1 MAEALMDSEATVANM
16 RVIGLLLFAII
27 VCEIGCQ
34 AINNEIFRRVQGKYF
49 STNHSLSVETFRSQL
64 QCVLLCQRQ
73 KCCLS
78 VLIRQETEGF
88 SCRTLDSFIPIK
100 ALVHDAMGSYVYKTD
115 PSSAADFTW
124 RDPVNLKFI
133 LKFNIGIS
141 TGVSDVNLCLK
152 KCNAN
157 PYCMSIEFITYKSGR
172 KECNLNGIS
181 SKAAG
186 SAYQKSVNTNIKFA
200 KFQEKTCNV

>member
-1 MAEALMDSEATVANM
+1 M

-27 VCEIGCQ
+27 VCEIRCE
-34 AINNEIFRRVQGKYF
+34 AINNEIFHKVQGSYF

-88 SCRTLDSFIPIK
+88 SCRTLDSFIPIN

-115 PSSAADFTW
+115 PSAAAAFTW
-124 RDPVNLKFI
+124 KDPVNHMAI
-133 LKFNIGIS
+133 LKFNIGRI
-141 TGVSDVNLCLK
+141 TGVNDVNLCLK
-152 KCNAN
+152 KCIAN
-157 PYCMSIEFITYKSGR
+157 PYCMSIEFVVFESKPKT
-172 KECNLNGIS
+172 CLMNGIS

-186 SAYQKSVNTNIKFA
+186 SAYQNYTFA
-200 KFQEKTCNV
+200 KFQEKTCIV